1 MDMPLIEEEIME
13 RDIDYVIAVAE
24 CRSISQAAEVLYI
37 SQPSLSRYL
46 SNLENEL
53 GFSLFVRTING
64 TELTEAGKIYLKYA
78 KEIKLL
84 RGTMEYELR
93 EFQRKTTNRIR
104 VGMTLNSASL
114 SAYNVAEKV
123 KKRYPG
129 CDVEMYNIMSK
140 DIEEALREGKYDF
153 AIGPALE
160 MSSDFEIDIF
170 AREPYILIVPERSD
184 ISAYA
189 EKGNKSLFLKVDL
202 GKLPKMDFILQEET
216 TSVRKGIDRLA
227 RQMKYPIVPR
237 LLVTSSPLAIQAAES
252 GLGCCIVATGHLAYV
267 NRAERLN
274 FYQVGG
280 DDLSCAAVLSLR
292 TRAFSPEENY
302 CIACIKAALRAGE
315 KEIFSRLGNV
325 GKLGV

>member
-1 MDMPLIEEEIME
+1 ME

-84 RGTMEYELR
+84 RGTMEHELR
-93 EFQRKTTNRIR
+93 EFQRKNTNRIR

-140 DIEEALREGKYDF
+140 DIEAALRDGKYDF
-153 AIGPALE
+153 AIGPDLDLN
-160 MSSDFEIDIF
+160 SDFGIDIF
-170 AREPYILIVPERSD
+170 VREPYVLIAPARYD
-184 ISAYA
+184 ISVYA
-189 EKGNKSLFLKVDL
+189 ENREGGLFPRVNL
-202 GKLPKMDFILQEET
+202 GKLPKLDFILQEET
-216 TSVRKGIDRLA
+216 TSVRRTIDCLVH
-227 RQMKYPIVPR
+227 QMKYPIEPR

-252 GLGCCIVATGHLAYV
+252 GLGCCIVAMGHLAYV
-267 NRAERLN
+267 NRAEQLN
-274 FYQVGG
+274 FYQVGK
-280 DDLSCAAVLSLR
+280 DDMTCAAVLYLCSKS
-292 TRAFSPEENY
+292 FSQEEKY
-302 CIACIKAALRAGE
+302 CISCIKEALQEGE
-315 KEIFSRLGNV
+315 KMMLSRLRDA
-325 GKLGV
+325 GKIGV

>member
-1 MDMPLIEEEIME
+1 ME

-84 RGTMEYELR
+84 RGTMEHELR

-160 MSSDFEIDIF
+160 MSSNFEIDIF
-170 AREPYILIVPERSD
+170 AREPYILIVPERYD

-189 EKGNKSLFLKVDL
+189 EKGKKGLFSKVDL

-267 NRAERLN
+267 NRAQRLN

-280 DDLSCAAVLSLR
+280 DDLSCAAVLYLR
-292 TRAFSPEENY
+292 TRAFSLEENY

>member
-1 MDMPLIEEEIME
+1 ME

-170 AREPYILIVPERSD
+170 AREPYILIVPERYD

-189 EKGNKSLFLKVDL
+189 EKGKKGLFSKVDL

-216 TSVRKGIDRLA
+216 TSV
-227 RQMKYPIVPR
+227 PIFHVR
-237 LLVTSSPLAIQAAES
+237 
-252 GLGCCIVATGHLAYV
+252 G
-267 NRAERLN
+267 
-274 FYQVGG
+274 
-280 DDLSCAAVLSLR
+280 
-292 TRAFSPEENY
+292 
-302 CIACIKAALRAGE
+302 
-315 KEIFSRLGNV
+315 
-325 GKLGV
+325 

>member
-1 MDMPLIEEEIME
+1 ME

-170 AREPYILIVPERSD
+170 AREP
-184 ISAYA
+184 
-189 EKGNKSLFLKVDL
+189 
-202 GKLPKMDFILQEET
+202 
-216 TSVRKGIDRLA
+216 
-227 RQMKYPIVPR
+227 
-237 LLVTSSPLAIQAAES
+237 
-252 GLGCCIVATGHLAYV
+252 
-267 NRAERLN
+267 
-274 FYQVGG
+274 
-280 DDLSCAAVLSLR
+280 
-292 TRAFSPEENY
+292 
-302 CIACIKAALRAGE
+302 
-315 KEIFSRLGNV
+315 
-325 GKLGV
+325 

>member
-1 MDMPLIEEEIME
+1 ME

-84 RGTMEYELR
+84 RGTMEHELR
-93 EFQRKTTNRIR
+93 EFQRKNTNRIR

-129 CDVEMYNIMSK
+129 CDVEMHNIMSK
-140 DIEEALREGKYDF
+140 DIEVALREGKYDF
-153 AIGPALE
+153 VIGPALE
-160 MSSDFEIDIF
+160 LNSDFGIDMLV
-170 AREPYILIVPERSD
+170 REPYILIVPDRYD
-184 ISAYA
+184 ISAYT
-189 EKGNKSLFLKVDL
+189 EKGKKEVFPKINL

-227 RQMKYPIVPR
+227 HQMKYPIVPR

-280 DDLSCAAVLSLR
+280 DELSCAAVLSLQ
-292 TRAFSPEENY
+292 TKFFSPEETY
-302 CIACIKAALRAGE
+302 CISCIKAALQEGE
-315 KEIFSRLGNV
+315 RTIFSRLGDA
-325 GKLGV
+325 GKLRV